1 MSIPKKMHI
10 KTGDSVV
17 VISGKD
23 KGKTGTVLAA
33 QPKAGKDL
41 VEGVNIVTRHTKA
54 RSANDA
60 GGRIERPAAIY
71 ASKVMLYC
79 DACKKG
85 VRVKKSEQ
93 DGKRVRVC
101 AKCGKAFD
109 K

>member
-1 MSIPKKMHI
+1 MSIPKKLNI
-10 KTGDSVV
+10 KTGDTVV

-23 KGKTGTVLAA
+23 KGKTGKVMAA
-33 QPKAGKDL
+33 APKEGKVM

-60 GGRIERPAAIY
+60 GGRIERPGFLY

-79 DACKKG
+79 DSCKKG
-85 VRVKKSEQ
+85 VRIKKNVV

>member
-1 MSIPKKMHI
+1 MSIPKKLHI
-10 KTGDSVV
+10 KTGDTVV

-23 KGKTGTVLAA
+23 KGKKGPVLSAN
-33 QPKAGKDL
+33 PKAGKVL

-60 GGRIERPAAIY
+60 GGRIERPAELY

-79 DACKKG
+79 DKCGKG
-85 VRVKKSEQ
+85 VRIKKSVV
-93 DGKRVRVC
+93 DGKRIRVC

>member
-1 MSIPKKMHI
+1 MSIPKKLNI
-10 KTGDSVV
+10 KTGDTVV

-23 KGKTGTVLAA
+23 KGKTGKVMSAS
-33 QPKAGKDL
+33 PKEGKVM
-41 VEGVNIVTRHTKA
+41 VEGVNIITRHTRA
-54 RSANDA
+54 RSANEA
-60 GGRIERPAAIY
+60 GGRIERPANIY

-79 DACKKG
+79 DSCKKG
-85 VRVKKSEQ
+85 VRISKKEV